1 MSSDA
6 AGGEVRR
13 AVPDDA
19 PGLVRVHLT
28 CWRQAYGHL
37 LSEEFLASREADVVR
52 RAQAWRDGIARGNV
66 PWLAESD
73 GEVVGLALAVDPD
86 APGQERLDSHL
97 ADDQPPGLEL
107 AMLYLLES
115 HHGSGLGQRLLDA
128 AIGDGAALPLG
139 GRGQPARPCLLL
151 PQRLPLGRRAHAPSR
166 ASRTWP
172 SSGWSVP
179 ERTPMG
185 TSCAHRR
192 TCTHPIVH
200 RIRCGTAVVRGRP

>member
-1 MSSDA
+1 MGSEQVSGA
-6 AGGEVRR
+6 VRR
-13 AVPDDA
+13 ARPADVPA
-19 PGLVRVHLT
+19 LVRVHLT

-37 LSEEFLASREADVVR
+37 LSEQFLASREAEVER
-52 RAQAWRDGIARGNV
+52 RGQVWRDGIARGNE

-128 AIGDGAALPLG
+128 AVGDG
-139 GRGQPARPCLLL
+139 PAFLWVAEDNPRARAFYSRNGFRWDGL
-151 PQRLPLGRRAHAPSR
+151 QRTEPGF
-166 ASRTWP
+166 
-172 SSGWSVP
+172 
-179 ERTPMG
+179 EDM
-185 TSCAHRR
+185 
-192 TCTHPIVH
+192 
-200 RIRCGTAVVRGRP
+200 AVVRLVRP